1 MKNWILQ
8 QVVKDIDE
16 SETDADDFKYPWDPE
31 FIEFQANMT
40 KLSENGM
47 SKSQHN
53 EKLEIELSEIEL
65 GIPASEGLFD
75 NEFAEDSLEAK
86 PTAIMDDNSFMTEN
100 FDSVNTE
107 FPTTRTLID
116 TTTTEQQTMFPIFT
130 TRLSLV
136 FKLTCLIFNMINK
149 EILLKL

>member
-8 QVVKDIDE
+8 QVVKDLDE
-16 SETDADDFKYPWDPE
+16 SETDDFKYPWDPE
-31 FIEFQANMT
+31 FIEFQKNMT
-40 KLSENGM
+40 KVSLDQIP
-47 SKSQHN
+47 KSRDN

-65 GIPASEGLFD
+65 EIPAFKGPFE
-75 NEFAEDSLEAK
+75 NEFAEDVLVAK

-100 FDSVNTE
+100 FERTE

-136 FKLTCLIFNMINK
+136 F
-149 EILLKL
+149 